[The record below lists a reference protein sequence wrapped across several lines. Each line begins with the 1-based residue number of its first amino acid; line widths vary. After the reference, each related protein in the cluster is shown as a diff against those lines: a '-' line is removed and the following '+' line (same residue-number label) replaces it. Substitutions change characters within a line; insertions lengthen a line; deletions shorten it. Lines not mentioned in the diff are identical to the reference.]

1 MFKTKIDVNG
11 MIMGINMGWY
21 GYLEI
26 VKVNYRK
33 LHKIHPH

>member
-1 MFKTKIDVNG
+1 MWLMFKIKIDVNG

-26 VKVNYRK
+26 VKVNYG
-33 LHKIHPH
+33 